1 MSIADFYEGGKQK
14 INKSQLENL
23 ISVAL
28 TDGKISEQEQELL
41 AKFARRLSIDNDTFT
56 EMLKGADKYAIN
68 PPFDREERYKRL
80 FNLVTM
86 AMVDGV
92 VDDKEHKLLS
102 KYATGLGYPDNRAEE
117 LITNTI
123 SMIKNGV
130 DFDAALEKI

>member
-1 MSIADFYEGGKQK
+1 MSIADFYEGGEQK

-28 TDGKISEQEQELL
+28 TDGKISDEEQKLL
-41 AKFARRLSIDNDTFT
+41 ARFARRLSIDEVTFND
-56 EMLKGADKYAIN
+56 MLKGADKYAIN
-68 PPFDREERYKRL
+68 PPFDKEERYKRL

-92 VDDKEHKLLS
+92 VDDKEHGLLS
-102 KYATGLGYPDNRAEE
+102 KYAAGLGYEGEQSEE
-117 LITNTI
+117 LITQTI

-130 DFDAALEKI
+130 DFESAFEKI

>member
-1 MSIADFYEGGKQK
+1 MSIADFYEGGEQK
-14 INKSQLENL
+14 LNKSQLENL

-28 TDGKISEQEQELL
+28 TDGKVSNEEQQLL
-41 AKFARRLSIDNDTFT
+41 AKFARRLSIDDATFN

-68 PPFDREERYKRL
+68 PPFDKEERYKRL

-92 VDDKEHKLLS
+92 VDDKEHRLLS
-102 KYATGLGYPDNRAEE
+102 KYATGLGYQDDRAEE

-130 DFDAALEKI
+130 DFESAYEKI